1 MTMKFLF
8 LSVAL
13 IIFVSPSFAYNDDSY
28 NDTALWESVNGKCI
42 GGRVV
47 KDTKNVKFSCTRDEV
62 RLDPKTKLLYK
73 NKIQLRGNEIKD
85 FKVSRNGKVFYRDQ
99 DNFLYDERGKLT
111 NLGSKVSLYLVST
124 SGDLVYLDQRG
135 DMFKNGV
142 KLSSNEVI
150 HKKFLTVRFVNE
162 QRLPSERR
170 FSINPA
176 VSRNGKAVYIDGPS
190 LGPGPLGSLYVDG
203 IRISP
208 GNIQVTDFKVT
219 PDGEVVYRDS
229 KDRLYLNRK
238 PISNGDTYVRNFGNY
253 KVNNFGHVAYL
264 DDSNALHFRGK
275 IQPTD
280 TRRVVSFYFNSNGDL
295 FYKDTKGIRWKN
307 GRVIKK

>member
-1 MTMKFLF
+1 
-8 LSVAL
+8 
-13 IIFVSPSFAYNDDSY
+13 
-28 NDTALWESVNGKCI
+28 
-42 GGRVV
+42 VV
-47 KDTKNVKFSCTRDEV
+47 KDTKYVKYSCTRDEV

-73 NKIQLRGNEIKD
+73 NKIQLRGDEIKD
-85 FKVSRNGKVFYRDQ
+85 FKVSRNGKVFYRDR
-99 DNFLYDERGKLT
+99 DGYLYDERGKLT

-142 KLSSNEVI
+142 KLSSHEVI
-150 HKKFLTVRFVNE
+150 HKNFITVRFVNE
-162 QRLPSERR
+162 KRLTNERS

-203 IRISP
+203 IQISP
-208 GNIQVTDFKVT
+208 GDILVTDFKVT
-219 PDGEVVYRDS
+219 PIGEVVYRDS
-229 KDRLYLNRK
+229 QDRLYLNRK
-238 PISNGDTYVRNFGNY
+238 PISNGDTFVRNFDNY
-253 KVNNFGHVAYL
+253 KVNNLGQVAYL
-264 DDSNALHFRGK
+264 NESGELHFRGK

-280 TRRVVSFYFNSNGDL
+280 TRRVVSFHFNSNGDL
-295 FYKDTKGIRWKN
+295 FYKDTKGTRWKN

>member
-1 MTMKFLF
+1 MKSIF
-8 LSVAL
+8 LSIAL
-13 IIFVSPSFAYNDDSY
+13 IIFATPSFAYNDDSY
-28 NDTALWESVNGKCI
+28 DDTALWEVVNGKCI

-62 RLDPKTKLLYK
+62 RLDPKTKRLFK
-73 NKIQLRGNEIKD
+73 NKIQLRGNDIRD

-99 DNFLYDERGKLT
+99 DGFLYDERGKLT

-124 SGDLVYLDQRG
+124 SGGLVYLDQRG
-135 DMFKNGV
+135 DMFKNGQ

-150 HKKFLTVRFVNE
+150 HKKFITVRFLNG
-162 QRLPSERR
+162 QSLPNERR

-176 VSRNGKAVYIDGPS
+176 VSRNGRAVYIDGPS
-190 LGPGPLGSLYVDG
+190 LGPGPIGILYVDG
-203 IRISP
+203 VQISP
-208 GNIQVTDFKVT
+208 DNILVTDFKVT
-219 PDGEVVYRDS
+219 PIGEVVYRDS

-238 PISNGDTYVRNFGNY
+238 PISNGDTFVRNFDNY
-253 KVNNFGHVAYL
+253 KVNNLGQVAYL
-264 DDSNALHFRGK
+264 NELRELHFRGK

-280 TRRVVSFYFNSNGDL
+280 TRRVVSFHFNSNSDL
-295 FYKDTKGIRWKN
+295 LYKDSKGIRWKN

>member
-1 MTMKFLF
+1 MKSLI
-8 LSVAL
+8 LSFAL
-13 IIFVSPSFAYNDDSY
+13 IIFTAPSYAYNDDSY

-47 KDTKNVKFSCTRDEV
+47 KDTKYIKYSCTRDEV

-73 NKIQLRGNEIKD
+73 NKIQLRGKDIKD

-99 DNFLYDERGKLT
+99 DGFLYDERGKLT

-124 SGDLVYLDQRG
+124 SGDLIYLDQRG

-150 HKKFLTVRFVNE
+150 HKKFATIRILNE
-162 QRLPSERR
+162 QRLHNQQS

-176 VSRNGKAVYIDGPS
+176 VSRNGKAVYIDGPL

-203 IRISP
+203 VQISP
-208 GNIQVTDFKVT
+208 GNLLVTDFKVT
-219 PDGEVVYRDS
+219 PIGEVVYRDS
-229 KDRLYLNRK
+229 QNRLYLNRK
-238 PISNGDTYVRNFGNY
+238 PISNGETYVRNADHY
-253 KVNNFGHVAYL
+253 KVNNFGYVAYL
-264 DDSNALHFRGK
+264 DDSKKLHFRGRVH
-275 IQPTD
+275 PAD
-280 TRRVVSFYFNSNGDL
+280 TRQVVSFYFNNNGDL
-295 FYKDTKGIRWKN
+295 FYKDTKGTRWKN